1 MKVLPFTIPVPFDRT
16 VIIQDEVLPY
26 FYSHLHRH
34 AEIQIT
40 WIREGEGTLIAGNNM
55 HIFNPG
61 EIFILGANLPHLFK
75 SDPSYF
81 ENDSNKTIHATTIF
95 FNPCGKLASLF
106 ELPEMKNITSFLEK
120 LQNGF
125 KVPNHKVSELSKS
138 ISNMLSTE
146 GIEQFMI
153 FLNLLKEMSGIQ
165 ELETL
170 SVNSYTRSLN
180 DSEGMRIAHIYNY
193 IIQNYN
199 KPLTLEDVAEQA
211 FMTPHAFCRYFKKHT
226 RHTLVTFLNKIRVNE
241 ACKMLTSG
249 SFSGISE
256 VAYTCGF
263 NSITNFNRVFK
274 STTGRSPR
282 SYTEQY
288 VN

>member
-16 VIIQDEVLPY
+16 VIIQDEKLPY

-34 AEIQIT
+34 EEIQVT
-40 WIREGEGTLIAGNNM
+40 WVQEGEGTLIAGNNM
-55 HIFNPG
+55 HMFNSG
-61 EIFILGANLPHLFK
+61 EIFLLGANLPHLFK

-81 ENDSNKTIHATTIF
+81 ELNSQKNIHATTIF
-95 FNPCGKLASLF
+95 FNPRGKLNSLF
-106 ELPEMKNITSFLEK
+106 DLPEMKNITSFLGK
-120 LQNGF
+120 FQNGF
-125 KVPNHKVSELSKS
+125 KVPAQTVSRVSTS
-138 ISNMLSTE
+138 ISSMLKTD

-153 FLNLLKEMSGIQ
+153 FLNLLKEMSGTQ
-165 ELETL
+165 DLEPL
-170 SVNSYTRSLN
+170 AVNSYPKSIN
-180 DSEGMRIAHIYNY
+180 DSEGMRIANIYNY
-193 IIQNYN
+193 IMQNYN
-199 KPLTLEDVAEQA
+199 KPLTLEDVADQA

-226 RHTLVTFLNKIRVNE
+226 RHTLVTFLNKVRVNE

-249 SFSGISE
+249 NFSGISE

-274 STTGRSPR
+274 STTGLSPR
-282 SYTEQY
+282 SYTDQY

>member
-34 AEIQIT
+34 AEIQLT
-40 WIREGEGTLIAGNNM
+40 WVREGEGTLIAGNNM
-55 HIFNPG
+55 HLFNSG
-61 EIFILGANLPHLFK
+61 EIFLLGANLPHLFK

-81 ENDSNKTIHATTIF
+81 ENNSKKTIHATTIF

-106 ELPEMKNITSFLEK
+106 DLPEMKNVTSFLGK

-125 KVPNHKVSELSKS
+125 KVPDHKVSHLSKS
-138 ISNMLSTE
+138 INAMLNTD
-146 GIEQFMI
+146 GMEQFMI
-153 FLNLLKEMSGIQ
+153 FLNLLKEMSGTQ
-165 ELETL
+165 GFETL
-170 SVNSYTRSLN
+170 SVNSYTKSLN
-180 DSEGMRIAHIYNY
+180 DSEGMRIANIYNY

-249 SFSGISE
+249 NFSGISE